1 MSDCLFCGIADGK
14 IKANLVYH
22 DEALLAFKDIA
33 PKAPVHILIIP
44 RKHVVSVLDIEANDS
59 GVIGRIFQVAG
70 QLAREQGIAD
80 SGFRVVVNS
89 GADAGQSVSHLH
101 YHLLGG
107 RRMTW
112 PPG

>member
-1 MSDCLFCGIADGK
+1 MADCLFCGIVDGK
-14 IKANLVYH
+14 IKANLVYQ
-22 DEALLAFKDIA
+22 DEAVLAFKDIA

-44 RKHVVSVLDIEANDS
+44 RKHIVSVLDIEASD
-59 GVIGRIFQVAG
+59 GGMIGRIFQVAG
-70 QLAREQGIAD
+70 RLAREQGVAE

-89 GADAGQSVSHLH
+89 GADAGQSVFHLH

-107 RRMTW
+107 RHMAW